1 MGKKIR
7 NSIEIVVEQFQN
19 LLEKCLQTKDDHERV
34 VLVRRLINLVGVIQ
48 FLVSVQKATPHA

>member
-7 NSIEIVVEQFQN
+7 NSIEIVAEQFQN
-19 LLEKCLQTKDDHERV
+19 LLERCLQTKDEHERV

-48 FLVSVQKATPHA
+48 FLVSVQKATPHV

>member
-19 LLEKCLQTKDDHERV
+19 LLERCLKTKDEHERTL
-34 VLVRRLINLVGVIQ
+34 LVRRLVNLIGVIQ
-48 FLVSVQKATPHA
+48 FLISVQKGTPHV

>member
-19 LLEKCLQTKDDHERV
+19 LLEKCLLTKDEHERV
-34 VLVRRLINLVGVIQ
+34 VLVRRLVNLVGVIQ
-48 FLVSVQKATPHA
+48 FLVSVQKVTPHI

>member
-19 LLEKCLQTKDDHERV
+19 LFEKCLQTKDEHERV
-34 VLVRRLINLVGVIQ
+34 ILVRRLVNLVGVIQ
-48 FLVSVQKATPHA
+48 FLISVQKVTPHI

>member
-48 FLVSVQKATPHA
+48 FLVSVQKATPHT

>member
-19 LLEKCLQTKDDHERV
+19 LLEKCLQTKDEHERV
-34 VLVRRLINLVGVIQ
+34 ILVRRLVNLVGVIQ
-48 FLVSVQKATPHA
+48 FLISVQKVTPHV

>member
-19 LLEKCLQTKDDHERV
+19 LLEKCLQTKDEHERV
-34 VLVRRLINLVGVIQ
+34 ILVRRLVNLVGVIQ
-48 FLVSVQKATPHA
+48 FLVSVQKVTPHI

>member
-19 LLEKCLQTKDDHERV
+19 LLEKCMQTKDHHERV
-34 VLVRRLINLVGVIQ
+34 VLVRRLINLAGVIQ
-48 FLVSVQKATPHA
+48 FLVSVQKAAPHV

>member
-1 MGKKIR
+1 MGRKIR

-19 LLEKCLQTKDDHERV
+19 LLERCLQTKDENERV
-34 VLVRRLINLVGVIQ
+34 ILVRRLVNLVGVIQ

>member
-19 LLEKCLQTKDDHERV
+19 LLERCLQTKDEQERV
-34 VLVRRLINLVGVIQ
+34 ILVRRLINLIGVIQ
-48 FLVSVQKATPHA
+48 FLVSVQKATPHV

>member
-19 LLEKCLQTKDDHERV
+19 LLEKCLKSKDEHERV
-34 VLVRRLINLVGVIQ
+34 ILVRRLVNLVGVIQ
-48 FLVSVQKATPHA
+48 FLVSVQKVTPHI

>member
-19 LLEKCLQTKDDHERV
+19 LLEKCLQTKDDNERV

-48 FLVSVQKATPHA
+48 FLVSVQKATPHV

>member
-19 LLEKCLQTKDDHERV
+19 LLEKCLQTKDEHERA

-48 FLVSVQKATPHA
+48 FLVSVQKVNPHA

>member
-48 FLVSVQKATPHA
+48 FLVSVQKVTPHT

>member
-19 LLEKCLQTKDDHERV
+19 LLERCLQTRDEKERV
-34 VLVRRLINLVGVIQ
+34 ILVRRLINLVGVIQ

>member
-34 VLVRRLINLVGVIQ
+34 ILVRRLINLVGVIQ
-48 FLVSVQKATPHA
+48 FLVSVQKAAPHV